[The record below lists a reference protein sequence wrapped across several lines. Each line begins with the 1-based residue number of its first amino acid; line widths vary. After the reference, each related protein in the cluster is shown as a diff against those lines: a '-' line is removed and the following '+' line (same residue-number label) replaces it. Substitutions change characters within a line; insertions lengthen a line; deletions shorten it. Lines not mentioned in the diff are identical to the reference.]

1 MDSTLYEINSYTMT
15 CELNKLVINVM
26 VIEKFEKSVLKH
38 PIKKTTRLN
47 LKNLPIINLLT
58 LFSFIVL
65 VFLNRLR
72 N

>member
-15 CELNKLVINVM
+15 CELNKLVINV
-26 VIEKFEKSVLKH
+26 IEKFEKEC
-38 PIKKTTRLN
+38 IKTPNQNNTIKF
-47 LKNLPIINLLT
+47 KNLPIINLLT
-58 LFSFIVL
+58 LFSFIV